1 MRNKIVLTL
10 SRHILPVRFKMKQE
24 ETELHSEACQLQKR
38 LLESEKI
45 RLELISI
52 NNKEV
57 FELKSEL
64 AKLRKMLEI
73 SEAVRETLNS
83 ELILTKS
90 NWMRDKIILQEKD
103 KALQDANKII
113 EG

>member
-10 SRHILPVRFKMKQE
+10 SRHILPVGFKMKQE
-24 ETELHSEACQLQKR
+24 ETELQSEACELQKR
-38 LLESEKI
+38 LLESEKN

-64 AKLRKMLEI
+64 AKLRKKLEI
-73 SEAVRETLNS
+73 SEAVRETLSS

-90 NWMRDKIILQEKD
+90 NWMRDKILLQERD